1 MTATEKLYQ
10 LIQTLPENQ
19 INEILDFAESL
30 QQKKQVPP
38 PKAIPSGTLTGLW
51 GIAKP
56 PGPPPSE
63 SESKI
68 EYTDY
73 LIQKYL

>member
-10 LIQTLPENQ
+10 LIPTLPENQ

-30 QQKKQVPP
+30 QQKQISTSQ
-38 PKAIPSGTLTGLW
+38 AIPPGTLTGLR

-56 PGPPPSE
+56 SGPVPSD
-63 SESKI
+63 SELQT

>member
-10 LIQTLPENQ
+10 LIQTLPEEQINQ
-19 INEILDFAESL
+19 IFYFAEAL
-30 QQKKQVPP
+30 HQKQHNTPQ
-38 PKAIPSGTLTGLW
+38 AIPRGTLTGLL
-51 GIAKP
+51 GIAKRSDST
-56 PGPPPSE
+56 PSDQE
-63 SESKI
+63 LQG

>member
-30 QQKKQVPP
+30 QQKQVPP
-38 PKAIPSGTLTGLW
+38 PQAIPSGTLTGLW

-56 PGPPPSE
+56 PGPLPSD
-63 SESKI
+63 SELKT